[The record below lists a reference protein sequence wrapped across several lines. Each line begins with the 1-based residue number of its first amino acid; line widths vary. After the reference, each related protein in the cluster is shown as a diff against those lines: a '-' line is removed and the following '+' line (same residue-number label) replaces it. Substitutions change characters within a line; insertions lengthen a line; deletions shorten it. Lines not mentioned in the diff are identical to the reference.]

1 MREEVVEPK
10 LGKESVLKLDK
21 DCHVSSQLERE
32 DVQNMRAILRRHHL
46 RVLWIKATRTLH
58 GRHYYISID
67 PPVDAHTANNL
78 QYLLGSDAKRV
89 ADSRLLINSR
99 LAYWNR
105 LFEDLGRR
113 MRTLYRCRGSGT
125 RT

>member
-1 MREEVVEPK
+1 MQRRIVEPRPEK
-10 LGKESVLKLDK
+10 ASVLKVDK

-32 DVQNMRAILRRHHL
+32 DVQQMRATLRRHRL

-67 PPVDAHTANNL
+67 PPVSAKTANEL

-89 ADSRLLINSR
+89 DYSRALINSR
-99 LAYWNR
+99 LAHWNR

-113 MRTLYRCRGSGT
+113 KVTMYRRKASRPDT
-125 RT
+125 